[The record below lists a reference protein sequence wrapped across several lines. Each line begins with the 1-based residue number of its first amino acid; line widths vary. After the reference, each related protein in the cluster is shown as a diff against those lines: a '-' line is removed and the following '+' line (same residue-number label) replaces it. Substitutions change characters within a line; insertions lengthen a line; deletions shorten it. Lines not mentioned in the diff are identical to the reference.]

1 MGEYNLKGLNFEWDD
16 EKYRIN
22 IKKHGIYFEDAARV
36 FLDKNAIYYYDELHS
51 DYEDMIKIIGMV
63 ENVLTVIY
71 TERGDVNRIISARPA
86 DKYERNDYYG
96 QFDIG

>member
-1 MGEYNLKGLNFEWDD
+1 MGEFSIEGYNFEWDD
-16 EKYRIN
+16 EKYKIN

-51 DYEDMIKIIGMV
+51 DYEDRIKIIGMV

>member
-1 MGEYNLKGLNFEWDD
+1 MGEFSIEGYNFEWDD
-16 EKYRIN
+16 EKYKIN

-51 DYEDMIKIIGMV
+51 DYEERIKIIGMV

-71 TERGDVNRIISARPA
+71 TERGEKNRIISARPA

>member
-1 MGEYNLKGLNFEWDD
+1 MSEFSIEGYNFEWDD
-16 EKYRIN
+16 EKYKIN

-36 FLDKNAIYYYDELHS
+36 FLDKNSIYYYDELHS
-51 DYEDMIKIIGMV
+51 EYEDRIKIIGMV

-71 TERGDVNRIISARPA
+71 TERGEVNRIISARPA

>member
-1 MGEYNLKGLNFEWDD
+1 MGEFSIEGYNFEWDD
-16 EKYRIN
+16 EKYKIN

-51 DYEDMIKIIGMV
+51 DYEDRIKIIGMV
-63 ENVLTVIY
+63 ENILTVIY
-71 TERGDVNRIISARPA
+71 TERGEVNRIISARPA

>member
-1 MGEYNLKGLNFEWDD
+1 MGEFSIEGYNFEWDD
-16 EKYRIN
+16 EKYKIN

-51 DYEDMIKIIGMV
+51 DYEDRIKIIGMV

-96 QFDIG
+96 QFNIG

>member
-1 MGEYNLKGLNFEWDD
+1 MGEFSIEGYNFEWDD
-16 EKYRIN
+16 EKYKIN

-51 DYEDMIKIIGMV
+51 DYEDRIKIIGMV

-71 TERGDVNRIISARPA
+71 TERGEKNRIISARPA